1 MKKWLR
7 KKSNQLQIISKSELN
22 DLNEIIEDAKEQI
35 ANLSENKADVD
46 NASEYEALI
55 KEYED
60 LKTKNEQRK
69 TKVEELLNYKPDK
82 SEFPSQIAEL
92 EQEKTDANT
101 QVEQIKMDLQEKI
114 IDKKNAEELIKIF
127 EKNEIEIDERIDLYK
142 RLSVANLVIKYIDNQ
157 IEGLMKNKTISST
170 NDDSNETLS
179 MELKQKKDNLYR
191 LREKIKDL
199 IAKVFQEEIEISKYL

>member
-46 NASEYEALI
+46 NASEYETLI